1 LSDKPHCGGWARAI
15 CAMRCD
21 LGKEEQ
27 AMAAK
32 KSFALTGSTVMLLVG
47 AVALAGATYFGRGN
61 ILGDVSWAQCPG
73 RNACCGAG

>member
-1 LSDKPHCGGWARAI
+1 
-15 CAMRCD
+15 

-47 AVALAGATYFGRGN
+47 AVALAGASDSR
-61 ILGDVSWAQCPG
+61 
-73 RNACCGAG
+73 